1 MKKYLRITILAI
13 ILILASTLNVYA
25 VENNITLRTSATE
38 VKVGDTLEIVIAM
51 KCEEDFQGLTGFLE
65 WDKTKL
71 ELEGVANGKDF
82 KDLNAENS
90 EGEYVVSILTNTAS
104 SITEGNLQT
113 LKFKILDEVKEGESL
128 NVTLSDINFKV
139 GEDKATV
146 ENQTATVKVVAN
158 SEGINGDDDPDNTD
172 EPGNTEKPSDN
183 PATENNDK
191 LQENPDDT
199 QANKDINDTGLRD
212 HTFAIITGIVL
223 VAIISYIKYR
233 QYKNM

>member
-1 MKKYLRITILAI
+1 MKKHIKIIILAI
-13 ILILASTLNVYA
+13 VLVLVATLNVYA
-25 VENNITLRTSATE
+25 AENSITLKSNATK
-38 VKVGDTLEIVIAM
+38 VKAGDTLEIVISM
-51 KCEEDFQGLTGFLE
+51 KCEEDFQGLTGVLE

-113 LKFKILDEVKEGESL
+113 LKFKVLDGVKEGENL
-128 NVTLSDINFKV
+128 NVTLSEINFKV

-158 SEGINGDDDPDNTD
+158 S
-172 EPGNTEKPSDN
+172 DN
-183 PATENNDK
+183 PNNP
-191 LQENPDDT
+191 ENPANPENPENPANKNNNKVVENKDNT
-199 QANKDINDTGLRD
+199 QANKNINYTGLED
-212 HTFAIITGIVL
+212 YTFAIIAGIVL
-223 VAIISYIKYR
+223 IATISYIKYR
-233 QYKNM
+233 QYRNM

>member
-1 MKKYLRITILAI
+1 MKKHFQIIILAI
-13 ILILASTLNVYA
+13 VLVLVATLNVYA
-25 VENNITLRTSATE
+25 AENNITLKSSATE
-38 VKVGDTLEIVIAM
+38 VKAGDTLEIVISM
-51 KCEEDFQGLTGFLE
+51 KCEEDFQGLTGVLE

-90 EGEYVVSILTNTAS
+90 DGEYVISILSNTS
-104 SITEGNLQT
+104 SPITEGNLQT
-113 LKFKILDEVKEGESL
+113 LKFKVLDGVKEGENL
-128 NVTLSDINFKV
+128 NVTLSEINFKV

-158 SEGINGDDDPDNTD
+158 LDNPNNPDNP
-172 EPGNTEKPSDN
+172 EN
-183 PATENNDK
+183 PANENNNK
-191 LQENPDDT
+191 VVENKDNT
-199 QANKDINDTGLRD
+199 QANKNINYAGLED
-212 HTFAIITGIVL
+212 YTFAIIAGIVL